1 MVCQPQLRHQSPGRI
16 HVVHLHSLGLKCST
30 VSMMRMAVISL
41 KPRMTSNLSEDQ
53 TRYVCVPLGAET
65 GNPEA
70 PNIHL
75 IFKTVKVG

>member
-1 MVCQPQLRHQSPGRI
+1 
-16 HVVHLHSLGLKCST
+16 
-30 VSMMRMAVISL
+30 MMRMAVISL